1 MLQQH
6 EVTAVADVRSVP
18 VSRFAPQF
26 NRDMVKR
33 GLHDCGIKYV
43 FLGGEL
49 GARSNNPSCY
59 IDGRVRYERLAQTP
73 EFSKGI
79 ERLLRGM
86 QTERIAV
93 MCTEQEPLDCH
104 RTILIAR
111 VLTERGVTVDH
122 IHGDGSIESH
132 PAAMRRL
139 MAKFDL
145 IEDDLLY
152 TPTERMAM
160 ALSRQE
166 QKIAYYN
173 ENFRL
178 HKAPSR

>member
-1 MLQQH
+1 
-6 EVTAVADVRSVP
+6 
-18 VSRFAPQF
+18 
-26 NRDMVKR
+26 MVKR